1 MEIYFKTKISNKE
14 EFMDLVN
21 DLKEKIEE
29 VQKAVDKINNFELN
43 LDMELS
49 NKKEVKIMD
58 KNKKAP
64 NSFKL
69 DAEMDDLIREKVN
82 EVLKE
87 NHPVKIDIATMVSVL
102 GTTSD
107 GIAQSMKVNKSKK

>member
-1 MEIYFKTKISNKE
+1 MGIYFKTKISNKE

-49 NKKEVKIMD
+49 NKKED
-58 KNKKAP
+58 KQ
-64 NSFKL
+64 
-69 DAEMDDLIREKVN
+69 
-82 EVLKE
+82 
-87 NHPVKIDIATMVSVL
+87 H
-102 GTTSD
+102 G
-107 GIAQSMKVNKSKK
+107 

>member
-49 NKKEVKIMD
+49 NKKED
-58 KNKKAP
+58 KQ
-64 NSFKL
+64 
-69 DAEMDDLIREKVN
+69 
-82 EVLKE
+82 
-87 NHPVKIDIATMVSVL
+87 H
-102 GTTSD
+102 G
-107 GIAQSMKVNKSKK
+107 